1 MRFVLAE
8 VGLGLQWEACL
19 PGLASRPVA
28 NVGRP
33 RLMEAVGGHR
43 FSGQS
48 WPAKVGGHGGID
60 GQSWPAKVGGH
71 GIGRWPK
78 LAGQGGGRPPCEVG
92 LRALPRQVACTAD
105 LVPVAAAHYR
115 GGQAF

>member
-19 PGLASRPVA
+19 LGLAWLASRPLA

-48 WPAKVGGHGGID
+48 WPAKVGG
-60 GQSWPAKVGGH
+60 
-71 GIGRWPK
+71 
-78 LAGQGGGRPPCEVG
+78 RPPCEVG
-92 LRALPRQVACTAD
+92 LRALPRQGACTAD